1 MEFIAVAKL
10 SDLAPG
16 QMKGVDVGGN
26 KLLLANVDGTVYA
39 IQAKCPHM
47 GADLCKGSLQGSI
60 VTCPKHKAGFDV
72 SNGSAVDP
80 AKVLFLKMKTKDVQ
94 SFATKIADDQIM
106 VAV

>member
-1 MEFIAVAKL
+1 MGFVAVAKL

-16 QMKGVDVGGN
+16 QMKGVEAGGT
-26 KLLLANVDGTVYA
+26 KLLLANVEGTVHA
-39 IQAKCPHM
+39 IAAKCPHM

-72 SNGSAVDP
+72 RDGSAVDP

-94 SFATKIADDQIM
+94 SFAAKIDNDEIL
-106 VAV
+106 VEI